1 MSCPDWPALLAVRAA
16 DPAVDPPE
24 WRAARAHLDDCVRC
38 RENAFALDP
47 TLVFSRLAV
56 PRLATDE
63 VQRMRQAVEALRRA
77 EPLRHRRHRRRPS
90 ARALR
95 RGALAAGL
103 LIAALGQHPL
113 AFVPPSAPLVAPSP
127 SVATPVAIR
136 PAESAGS
143 GLASIVD
150 QLDRPQARIYEMG
163 AEGLSVIMIVDESLD
178 V

>member
-1 MSCPDWPALLAVRAA
+1 MSCPDWPALLAARAA

-24 WRAARAHLDDCVRC
+24 WPAARAHLDGCGAC
-38 RENAFALDP
+38 RETAFALEP
-47 TLVFSRLAV
+47 TLVFTRLAE

-63 VQRMRQAVEALRRA
+63 VERMRRAVEALRRA
-77 EPLRHRRHRRRPS
+77 EPLRDRRHRHRPS
-90 ARALR
+90 AKALR

-113 AFVPPSAPLVAPSP
+113 AVVPPSAPLVAARA
-127 SVATPVAIR
+127 ATPVGMR
-136 PAESAGS
+136 PAELPAS